1 MADVCIE
8 SLAPSSVDYKF
19 VRQFVGEGDRRRA
32 RAASPA
38 AAAPLSRELTGW
50 MSGGGAAKGLHYRL
64 PQLNCSIFM
73 ERGEASWPYLLSTR
87 GGEEPIG
94 LGMSVN
100 NSPRLQKVVISSHFI
115 DYTVLNLFFCF

>member
-1 MADVCIE
+1 MEKCSLDFTTTKSVDGRQTGKWQMYVCIE

-73 ERGEASWPYLLSTR
+73 ERGEGSFLALSPLDSGR
-87 GGEEPIG
+87 
-94 LGMSVN
+94 
-100 NSPRLQKVVISSHFI
+100 
-115 DYTVLNLFFCF
+115 

>member
-1 MADVCIE
+1 MGGRRTNGRCMYCIE
-8 SLAPSSVDYKF
+8 SLAPSSASVDYKF
-19 VRQFVGEGDRRRA
+19 VRQFVGEGDRRGA

-73 ERGEASWPYLLSTR
+73 ERGEGSFLALSHLDSGR
-87 GGEEPIG
+87 
-94 LGMSVN
+94 
-100 NSPRLQKVVISSHFI
+100 
-115 DYTVLNLFFCF
+115 

>member
-38 AAAPLSRELTGW
+38 TAAPLSRELTGW

-64 PQLNCSIFM
+64 PQLNCSIIM
-73 ERGEASWPYLLSTR
+73 ESGEGSCLGVSPLDSL
-87 GGEEPIG
+87 GGE
-94 LGMSVN
+94 
-100 NSPRLQKVVISSHFI
+100 
-115 DYTVLNLFFCF
+115 D